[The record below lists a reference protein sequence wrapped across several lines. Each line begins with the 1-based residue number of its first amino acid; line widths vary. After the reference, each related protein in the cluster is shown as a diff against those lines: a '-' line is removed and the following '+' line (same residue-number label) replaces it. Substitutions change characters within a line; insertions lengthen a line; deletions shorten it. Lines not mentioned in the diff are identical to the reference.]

1 MLKHSVIRAAPEG
14 HSHMSVESER
24 SAASAESAST
34 WFETEF
40 RDKYE
45 EYADK
50 LGRFNLAI
58 FGKTGV
64 GKSTLINAVFGE
76 DVAATGIGRPV
87 TMDNHLYLSSAD
99 FLGIYDTRGV
109 EIGDDTDTI
118 IKDLELLIQENRKK
132 PLPDQIHAAWYCV
145 RAMDR
150 RFEPAEA
157 DFIRRLSELDLPVIV
172 VLTQVPSR
180 DGRLHA
186 HAVAVADGIKKENL
200 PIEGEPILL
209 MAAPDEFV
217 GQTQHGLEELLE
229 ATFRVVPEAV
239 RDALIA
245 AQKIDITRKRAKA
258 TAAIVSAI
266 VTAGGIG
273 GIPIPFSDAL
283 LIAPLQM
290 GLIASVSAIYGIK
303 PDKAAMAATL
313 MPVIATNAGKAAVV
327 GLLKFIPVGGS
338 IVGGIISG
346 ATAGAITGAIGYA
359 WAAVCERLIADGDG
373 SIDGDAL
380 SALFN
385 AEFLSQ
391 FARLMPTKP
400 AAG

>member
-1 MLKHSVIRAAPEG
+1 
-14 HSHMSVESER
+14 MSSEPT
-24 SAASAESAST
+24 EPIDT
-34 WFETEF
+34 WFETQF
-40 RDKYE
+40 REKYQE
-45 EYADK
+45 HADK

-87 TMDNHLYLSSAD
+87 TMDSHLYLSSAD

-109 EIGDDTDTI
+109 EIGDDSDTI
-118 IKDLELLIQENRKK
+118 IKALEELIHENRKK
-132 PLPDQIHAAWYCV
+132 PLSDQIHAAWYCV

-150 RFEPAEA
+150 RFEPTEAE
-157 DFIRRLSELDLPVIV
+157 FIRRLGELDLPVIV
-172 VLTQVPSR
+172 VLTQVPAR
-180 DGRLHA
+180 DGQRHA
-186 HAVAVADGIKKENL
+186 HAIAMADEIAKENL
-200 PIEGEPILL
+200 PIEGEPIML
-209 MAAPDEFV
+209 MAMADEFT
-217 GQTQHGLEELLE
+217 GQTQHGLEELLD

-245 AQKIDITRKRAKA
+245 AQKIDLARKRTKA
-258 TAAIVSAI
+258 TTAIGAAIG
-266 VTAGGIG
+266 TAGGIG

-283 LIAPLQM
+283 LLAPLQV
-290 GLIASVSAIYGIK
+290 GLIASISAIYGIK

-327 GLLKFIPVGGS
+327 GLLKLIPVGGS

-346 ATAGAITGAIGYA
+346 VTAGAITGAIGYA
-359 WAAVCERLIADGDG
+359 WAAVCERLVEGGDEAL
-373 SIDGDAL
+373 DGDAL
-380 SALFN
+380 GALFN

-391 FARLMPTKP
+391 FTKLMPAKTTAK
-400 AAG
+400 

>member
-1 MLKHSVIRAAPEG
+1 M
-14 HSHMSVESER
+14 
-24 SAASAESAST
+24 ASAHPKGTTMASEPVDT

-40 RDKYE
+40 RDKYQE
-45 EYADK
+45 HADK

-64 GKSTLINAVFGE
+64 GKSTLINSVFGE
-76 DVAATGIGRPV
+76 DVAATGIGKPV
-87 TMDNHLYLSSAD
+87 TMDEHLYLSSAD

-109 EIGDDTDTI
+109 EIGEDTDAI
-118 IKDLELLIQENRKK
+118 IKDLEELIRENRKK
-132 PLPDQIHAAWYCV
+132 ALSEQIHAAWYCV

-150 RFEPAEA
+150 RFEPTEA

-180 DGRLHA
+180 DGQRHT
-186 HAVAVADGIKKENL
+186 HAVALADEIKKENL

-209 MAAPDEFV
+209 MAEADEFT
-217 GQTQHGLEELLE
+217 GQTQHGLDELLD

-245 AQKIDITRKRAKA
+245 AQMIDIARKRKNA
-258 TAAIVSAI
+258 TAAIVAAI
-266 VTAGGIG
+266 GTAGGIG

-283 LIAPLQM
+283 LLAPLQM

-338 IVGGIISG
+338 IVGGVISG
-346 ATAGAITGAIGYA
+346 VTAGAITGAIGYA
-359 WAAVCERLIADGDG
+359 WATVCERLVAAGD
-373 SIDGDAL
+373 DAL
-380 SALFN
+380 DGEALSTLFN

-391 FARLMPTKP
+391 FTKLMPSKS
-400 AAG
+400 AGK